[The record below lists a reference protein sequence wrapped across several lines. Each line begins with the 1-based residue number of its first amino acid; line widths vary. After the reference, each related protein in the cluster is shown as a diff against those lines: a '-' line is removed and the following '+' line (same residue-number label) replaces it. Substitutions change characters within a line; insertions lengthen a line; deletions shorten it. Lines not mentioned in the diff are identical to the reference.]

1 MEGRRRMLQRD
12 EMGEIK
18 KGPWKA
24 EEDEVLINHVKK
36 YGPRDWSSIRSK
48 GLLRRTGKSCRLRW
62 VNKLRPDLKTG
73 VKFSAEE
80 ERTVI
85 DLQAQFGN
93 KWARIAT
100 YLPGR
105 TDNDVKNFWSS
116 RQKRL
121 TRMLQTSTPSSS
133 STKPLK
139 NTEELQTP
147 AFHDVPSMEAPKFS
161 SSTEEESM
169 AKSQPCL
176 SPRIDNPEPIKM
188 VPFMYPTTFSYQQY
202 NAFQLDYTT
211 SEKKSTIPEQQ
222 QSQIPFPQLP
232 PQLQPDF
239 SLPLESQEDII
250 TGLGDPNY
258 LDEFEKNSG
267 GCAQLPIVPSIFE
280 PDRSCQIDG
289 RTESQYAVD
298 IDSLIDDFPPIDI
311 FDHIEPLPS
320 PSEWS

>member
-1 MEGRRRMLQRD
+1 MVLHD
-12 EMGEIK
+12 ETGGIK

-48 GLLRRTGKSCRLRW
+48 GLLQRTGKSCRLRW
-62 VNKLRPDLKTG
+62 VNKLRPNLKSG

-85 DLQAQFGN
+85 DLQSQFGN

-100 YLPGR
+100 YLSGR

-121 TRMLQTSTPSSS
+121 ARILQAAAPSSS
-133 STKPLK
+133 KSQK
-139 NTEELQTP
+139 NTKEVKVP
-147 AFHDVPSMEAPKFS
+147 AFHDAPLVEAPKFS
-161 SSTEEESM
+161 TPTEEESVT
-169 AKSQPCL
+169 KSQSC
-176 SPRIDNPEPIKM
+176 SSSHIGDSETIQM
-188 VPFMYPTTFSYQQY
+188 VPLPEIVYPSVLTYEHSV
-202 NAFQLDYTT
+202 FQFNYTPP
-211 SEKKSTIPEQQ
+211 EKKPLVEP
-222 QSQIPFPQLP
+222 QSHLSFPSI

-239 SLPLESQEDII
+239 PLPLESQELI
-250 TGLGDPNY
+250 TRLGDPNF
-258 LDEFEKNSG
+258 LDVFGNTSG
-267 GCAQLPIVPSIFE
+267 SVLGTAQVPIVPSFFG
-280 PDRSCQIDG
+280 PHTSSQIAG
-289 RTESQYAVD
+289 KGESHDVVTL
-298 IDSLIDDFPPIDI
+298 DSFMDDFPPIDM